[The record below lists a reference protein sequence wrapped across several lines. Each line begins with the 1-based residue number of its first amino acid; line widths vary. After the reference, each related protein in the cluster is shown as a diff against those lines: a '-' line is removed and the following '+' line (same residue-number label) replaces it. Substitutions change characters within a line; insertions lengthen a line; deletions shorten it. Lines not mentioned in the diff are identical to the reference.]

1 MGGAQGSTSQPGQDV
16 FQVGEVKEG
25 MRYCEISP
33 VAKIGLTDWR
43 KKDSKKKIFFFFH
56 ILII

>member
-1 MGGAQGSTSQPGQDV
+1 MGGAQGSTSQRVQDV

-25 MRYCEISP
+25 MRYCEFSP

-43 KKDSKKKIFFFFH
+43 KTPKKDFFLSH
-56 ILII
+56 PNNIN

>member
-1 MGGAQGSTSQPGQDV
+1 MMGGAQGSTSQPGQDV
-16 FQVGEVKEG
+16 FQVREVKEG
-25 MRYCEISP
+25 MRYCEFSP

-43 KKDSKKKIFFFFH
+43 KTPKKKYFFFH